1 MSRHCFSFHLALGA
15 GPLIAAGLLAI
26 TGCSGDGQP
35 PGEVIEIE
43 TIEIIEPD
51 APVKPEPAATPSP
64 PPPEPSAD
72 AST

>member
-1 MSRHCFSFHLALGA
+1 MTDHFFSSRPPVGCLLMIACLLLGA
-15 GPLIAAGLLAI
+15 G
-26 TGCSGDGQP
+26 CSGEGQP

-51 APVKPEPAATPSP
+51 AAGGQQPTNESPA
-64 PPPEPSAD
+64 PPEPSAD